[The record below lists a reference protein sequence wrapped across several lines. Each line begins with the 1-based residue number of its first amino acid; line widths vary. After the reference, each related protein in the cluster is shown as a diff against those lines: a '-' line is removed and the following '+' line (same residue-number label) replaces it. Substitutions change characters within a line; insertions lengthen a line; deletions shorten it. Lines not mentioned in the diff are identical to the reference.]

1 MSDTDLWFIF
11 IILAFIV
18 LAIFIGY
25 LVLAA
30 RRRAWSNLADRAAL
44 SFSPGNF
51 FGRGLSVSGSYHSHP
66 LILDTFT
73 RHYGKS
79 SRTYTRITVTLNQPT
94 SLNLAI
100 YTEGLFSKVGKAL
113 GMKEIQTGDE
123 AIDRRYIIKGQPE
136 TTIAGLLMS
145 YDLRQ
150 RLIEAPSFN
159 ARIEG
164 LNVCYDHTG
173 VELDENK
180 LLALF
185 DLLTSLATAI
195 DRAGQIDYPAF
206 STPVADR
213 N

>member
-25 LVLAA
+25 LALAA

-44 SFSPGNF
+44 TFNPGNF
-51 FGRGLSVSGSYHSHP
+51 FGHGISVSGSYHGHP
-66 LILDTFT
+66 LTLDTFT
-73 RHYGKS
+73 RHYGRS
-79 SRTYTRITVTLNQPT
+79 SRTYTRIAVTLNQPT
-94 SLNLAI
+94 TLRLKI
-100 YTEGLFSKVGKAL
+100 YNEGLVSKLGKAL
-113 GMKEIQTGDE
+113 GMQEIQTGDE
-123 AIDRRYIIKGQPE
+123 AIDRRYIIQGQPE
-136 TTIAGLLMS
+136 TAVAGLLMS

-150 RLIEAPSFN
+150 KLIEAPTFN

-164 LNVCYDHTG
+164 LNVCYDRSG

-185 DLLTSLATAI
+185 DLLTTLATAI
-195 DRAGQIDYPAF
+195 DRTQ
-206 STPVADR
+206 